1 MSGIKLFFLFVLPFV
16 LQSCFFIKLPVQVT
30 HDPIQDTVNVYHVI
44 VSRNSKQIADTLT
57 CTNFKRESSKAFH
70 WISREAARNNQN
82 LVFRDYW
89 LNNKDTSLKETFI
102 HKLPA
107 RSIDVLTRKSY
118 FKIITRKRKKGEKEK
133 TELVNWRAALFDSIS
148 RQIKDTAI
156 ARKFG
161 RNENKSYYRPTDQL
175 IMVHLL
181 KVRKSKVLGFYNGGE
196 AFIGSNKSE
205 TIAHESIHHLGAPD
219 LYTHLFW
226 FGKRRRI
233 VKKEMKQEIM
243 NGAIAK
249 NYDCN
254 TYYLGNYTAYT
265 IGWVKEIQPEY
276 KPILK
281 ENLMAKCVL
290 FVMLLF

>member
-1 MSGIKLFFLFVLPFV
+1 MPGIKCVLLFALPLV
-16 LQSCFFIKLPVQVT
+16 LQSCFFVKLPVQVT
-30 HDPIQDTVNVYHVI
+30 HDPIHDTVNVYHVI
-44 VSRNSKQIADTLT
+44 VSRNSKQVADTLT
-57 CTNFKRESSKAFH
+57 SNSFKRESSKAFH
-70 WISREAARNNQN
+70 WISREAARNNQH
-82 LVFRDYW
+82 LVFREHW
-89 LNNKDTSLKETFI
+89 VKNKDTSLKETFI

-118 FKIITRKRKKGEKEK
+118 FRIITHKKKKGEKEK

-161 RNENKSYYRPTDQL
+161 RNEHKLYNRPKDQL
-175 IMVHLL
+175 IVVHLL
-181 KVRKSKVLGFYNGGE
+181 KVRRSKVLGFYSGGE

-205 TIAHESIHHLGAPD
+205 TIAHESMHHLGAPD

-254 TYYLGNYTAYT
+254 TYYLGNYTVYT
-265 IGWVKEIQPEY
+265 IGWVKDIQPEY